1 MHRNQLIILGL
12 CVLAGIGIVLWF
24 GQDYSNE
31 VRAFLR
37 ALRRML

>member
-1 MHRNQLIILGL
+1 MSRNRLIVLGL
-12 CVLAGIGIVLWF
+12 CVLIGIAIVIWF

-37 ALRRML
+37 ALRRAL

>member
-1 MHRNQLIILGL
+1 MRRNRWIILGL
-12 CVLAGIGIVLWF
+12 CVLAGIAVVLWF

-37 ALRRML
+37 ALRRAL